1 MKRFPLSRYTIFIL
15 FAAFLFIQ
23 NTTTRL
29 SGSPDIYSSTVS
41 VFSNKSNSKMN
52 ATRRLQETKTDGGK
66 ADAAENKTEKADASA
81 KDVRNFIYVF

>member
-1 MKRFPLSRYTIFIL
+1 
-15 FAAFLFIQ
+15 
-23 NTTTRL
+23 
-29 SGSPDIYSSTVS
+29 
-41 VFSNKSNSKMN
+41 MN